1 MANATNANSPATQR
15 RAKTA
20 HFIVG
25 AVGISVAAWFFLRTE
40 SVFYADLYLFGFLA
54 LGEIGGRVA
63 AYAVSRFG
71 ESRLQQ
77 ELTF

>member
-1 MANATNANSPATQR
+1 MSNATNATSLEIQR

-40 SVFYADLYLFGFLA
+40 SVFFADLYLFGFLA

-63 AYAVSRFG
+63 AYGMSRFG
-71 ESRLQQ
+71 DSRLQ
-77 ELTF
+77 